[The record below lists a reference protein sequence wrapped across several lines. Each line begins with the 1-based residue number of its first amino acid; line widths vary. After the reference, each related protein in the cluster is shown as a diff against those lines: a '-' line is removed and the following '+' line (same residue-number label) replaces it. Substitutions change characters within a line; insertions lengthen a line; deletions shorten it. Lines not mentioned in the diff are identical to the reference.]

1 MDSKLQGKPGAL
13 QTRPHP
19 VAAAGPPPR
28 APHPKGRAMSASA
41 GHSPAA
47 PPQPLPRPQTS
58 VPPSH
63 PRPVRVAPKYPKIC
77 PAIAPKPMAVAA
89 MPKMPFSPTISKPA
103 GLLLDLLALLL
114 NTLKRWVLPPRPRPG
129 RKPTGTDEKP
139 QPKML
144 PKKRAKVVKKEPE
157 DDANILLLALLKLLA
172 TTTAA
177 TSASSLASVS
187 RKLSV
192 ATTPATPDTAS
203 DTATTKITT
212 TNSTKAAVKP
222 APEPSSKEIAELK
235 QHYLSK
241 LKEQELIRN
250 YIEVITNQITELSF
264 VKLGMITFEALRPPT
279 PASAQ
284 TLKATPVM
292 TTTAL
297 LTLPSLTNKQHADQL
312 DQINSIQ
319 DLNKFLAYLNRLLL
333 ILNLA
338 TKRQPLKREEL
349 ELWVNH
355 QINHYLELRA
365 KFKPK
370 QGAIDAKLLLLRLL
384 SSPFAAVLAVELPAL
399 KPLALMRQML
409 VALLPRFLDDFDF
422 DMGRPL
428 SDIDLVLD
436 NDVVDRM
443 ILETALGPSISDIP
457 NEIGILMAD
466 DDYGVKIHLGS
477 SKDDDLSAAN
487 DNGTR
492 LVTSLT
498 PKRQG
503 KFNCGFCSLDTP
515 CLCLDT
521 DIETCVPK

>member
-1 MDSKLQGKPGAL
+1 
-13 QTRPHP
+13 
-19 VAAAGPPPR
+19 
-28 APHPKGRAMSASA
+28 
-41 GHSPAA
+41 
-47 PPQPLPRPQTS
+47 
-58 VPPSH
+58 
-63 PRPVRVAPKYPKIC
+63 
-77 PAIAPKPMAVAA
+77 

-157 DDANILLLALLKLLA
+157 DDANIFLLALLKLLA

-203 DTATTKITT
+203 DTTTTKITT
-212 TNSTKAAVKP
+212 TTKATVKL

-279 PASAQ
+279 PASAP

-338 TKRQPLKREEL
+338 TKRQPLKREDL

-384 SSPFAAVLAVELPAL
+384 SSPFAAALAVELPAL

>member
-1 MDSKLQGKPGAL
+1 
-13 QTRPHP
+13 
-19 VAAAGPPPR
+19 
-28 APHPKGRAMSASA
+28 
-41 GHSPAA
+41 
-47 PPQPLPRPQTS
+47 
-58 VPPSH
+58 
-63 PRPVRVAPKYPKIC
+63 
-77 PAIAPKPMAVAA
+77 
-89 MPKMPFSPTISKPA
+89 MPKMPFSPTISKPT
-103 GLLLDLLALLL
+103 GLLLDSLALLL

-129 RKPTGTDEKP
+129 RKPTGDEKP

-144 PKKRAKVVKKEPE
+144 PKKRAKIKKEPN
-157 DDANILLLALLKLLA
+157 DDATLMKALTSA
-172 TTTAA
+172 TTTT
-177 TSASSLASVS
+177 TSASLTPSV
-187 RKLSV
+187 RLS
-192 ATTPATPDTAS
+192 AAATPATPDTIPDTTTTKSAPS
-203 DTATTKITT
+203 SATATTSKTT
-212 TNSTKAAVKP
+212 TKTENPPSAALL
-222 APEPSSKEIAELK
+222 EIAELK
-235 QHYLSK
+235 RGYLSK

-264 VKLGMITFEALRPPT
+264 VKLGMITFDALRPPT
-279 PASAQ
+279 PASAP

-292 TTTAL
+292 TTTAS
-297 LTLPSLTNKQHADQL
+297 LTLTTLTKHADQL

-319 DLNKFLAYLNRLLL
+319 DLNKFLAYLNRLSL

-338 TKRQPLKREEL
+338 AKRQPSKREDS

-370 QGAIDAKLLLLRLL
+370 LMASSFDTKLLRTNQGFSGVLLVE
-384 SSPFAAVLAVELPAL
+384 SPAST
-399 KPLALMRQML
+399 PLALMRQML

-443 ILETALGPSISDIP
+443 ILETALGPAANDVP

-487 DNGTR
+487 DGGVR
-492 LVTSLT
+492 LATSLT
-498 PKRQG
+498 SKRLG

>member
-1 MDSKLQGKPGAL
+1 
-13 QTRPHP
+13 
-19 VAAAGPPPR
+19 
-28 APHPKGRAMSASA
+28 MS
-41 GHSPAA
+41 
-47 PPQPLPRPQTS
+47 
-58 VPPSH
+58 
-63 PRPVRVAPKYPKIC
+63 
-77 PAIAPKPMAVAA
+77 
-89 MPKMPFSPTISKPA
+89 
-103 GLLLDLLALLL
+103 
-114 NTLKRWVLPPRPRPG
+114 
-129 RKPTGTDEKP
+129 
-139 QPKML
+139 

-157 DDANILLLALLKLLA
+157 DDANIFSSASLKSSA

-177 TSASSLASVS
+177 TSASSSASVS
-187 RKLSV
+187 RKSSV

-203 DTATTKITT
+203 DTTTTKITT
-212 TNSTKAAVKP
+212 TTKATVKS

-264 VKLGMITFEALRPPT
+264 VKSGMITFEALRPPT
-279 PASAQ
+279 PASAP

-292 TTTAL
+292 TTTASS
-297 LTLPSLTNKQHADQL
+297 TSPSSTNKQHADQL

-319 DLNKFLAYLNRLLL
+319 DLNKFLAYLNRSSS
-333 ILNLA
+333 ILNSA
-338 TKRQPLKREEL
+338 TKRQPSKREDSES
-349 ELWVNH
+349 WVNH

-370 QGAIDAKLLLLRLL
+370 QGAIDAKSSSSRSS
-384 SSPFAAVLAVELPAL
+384 SSPFAAASAVESPAS
-399 KPLALMRQML
+399 KPSASMRQMS
-409 VALLPRFLDDFDF
+409 VASSPRFLDDFDF
-422 DMGRPL
+422 DMGRPS

-443 ILETALGPSISDIP
+443 ILETASGPSISDIP

-466 DDYGVKIHLGS
+466 DDYGVKIHSGS
-477 SKDDDLSAAN
+477 SKDDDSSAAN

-492 LVTSLT
+492 SVTSLT

-503 KFNCGFCSLDTP
+503 KFNCGFCSSDTP